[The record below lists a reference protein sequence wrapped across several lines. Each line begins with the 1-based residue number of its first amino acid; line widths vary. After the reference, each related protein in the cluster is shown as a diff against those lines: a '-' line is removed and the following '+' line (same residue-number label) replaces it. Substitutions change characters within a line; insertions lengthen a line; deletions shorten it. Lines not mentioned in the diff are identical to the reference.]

1 MSNLSSVIAEISIVP
16 IGTSDTSIGKE
27 IAAAYDAIRNI
38 KNLKKVTLTPMS
50 TQVESDNLD
59 YIFQAIHAAHDSA
72 KSVGVK
78 RVISTIRIDERLD
91 KPNTLDL
98 LQQIQDNRTYMSYQP
113 VSCFACFLV
122 SIKKYAK
129 IHLSSSRL

>member
-1 MSNLSSVIAEISIVP
+1 MSNISTLNAEISIVP
-16 IGTSDTSIGKE
+16 IGTSDTSMSKE

-59 YIFQAIHAAHDSA
+59 DVFQAIHAAHDSV
-72 KSVGVK
+72 KSVGAN

-91 KPNTLDL
+91 KPNTLDEKV
-98 LQQIQDNRTYMSYQP
+98 QSVKTK
-113 VSCFACFLV
+113 VS
-122 SIKKYAK
+122 
-129 IHLSSSRL
+129 